1 MYRKTELKN
10 GVRII
15 TERLEHFRSVSIGIW
30 VGAGSRDEEEER
42 NGISHFI
49 EHMIFKGTRVRS
61 GLQIAKELD
70 AIGGLSNAFTG
81 KEYTCFH
88 SRVLD
93 RDVPIL
99 TEIISD
105 IFLNSIFDP
114 LDIDRERQVILQEI
128 SMVEDTPDEQIHD
141 LFHRLF
147 WFDHSLGMSIL
158 GTADT
163 VKKVDRDL
171 ILEHMKRFYTPE
183 RIIIAAAGNIN
194 HNEIVELFA
203 PIFESLEQV
212 KSPSPGDIPRI
223 NSDISCLHKPL
234 EQVHVCLGGKAPHLT
249 SDLRFAVA
257 VLNTI
262 LGGNMS
268 SRLFQEIREKR
279 GLAYSIYSFLSAYMD
294 TGLLGICVGTD
305 PREVNSVL
313 TVINREIEKIQN
325 GEVSQSDLEDARGH
339 LVGGIILGSEST
351 DSRMMR
357 LAKNE
362 FVFGR
367 YVSYEEVIEDL
378 GRVTVDEVIAC
389 AVEAFAAGTI
399 SLATLGPIK
408 REELDLTGSLF
419 SRAEKAEAI
428 ANP

>member
-1 MYRKTELKN
+1 
-10 GVRII
+10 
-15 TERLEHFRSVSIGIW
+15 
-30 VGAGSRDEEEER
+30 
-42 NGISHFI
+42 
-49 EHMIFKGTRVRS
+49 
-61 GLQIAKELD
+61 
-70 AIGGLSNAFTG
+70 
-81 KEYTCFH
+81 
-88 SRVLD
+88 
-93 RDVPIL
+93 
-99 TEIISD
+99 
-105 IFLNSIFDP
+105 
-114 LDIDRERQVILQEI
+114 
-128 SMVEDTPDEQIHD
+128 MVEDTPDEQIHD

-147 WFDHSLGMSIL
+147 WVDHPLGMSIL

-163 VKKVDRDL
+163 VKTIDRQL
-171 ILEHMKRFYTPE
+171 ILDHLKKFYTPE
-183 RIIIAAAGNIN
+183 RIVIAAAGNIN

-203 PIFESLEQV
+203 PIFESLEQA
-212 KSPSPGDIPRI
+212 KSSSPVDIPRI
-223 NSDISCLHKPL
+223 NSDISCIHKPL
-234 EQVHVCLGGKAPHLT
+234 EQVHVCLGGKAPHLS

-257 VLNTI
+257 VLNNI

-313 TVINREIEKIQN
+313 AVISREIEKVQN
-325 GEVSQSDLEDARGH
+325 GEVSQSDLDEARRN
-339 LVGGIILGSEST
+339 LVGVIILGSEST

-389 AVEAFAAGTI
+389 AAGAFAAGNV

-408 REELDLTGSLF
+408 KEELDLTGFLF
-419 SRAEKAEAI
+419 SRAEKSDATKD
-428 ANP
+428 P